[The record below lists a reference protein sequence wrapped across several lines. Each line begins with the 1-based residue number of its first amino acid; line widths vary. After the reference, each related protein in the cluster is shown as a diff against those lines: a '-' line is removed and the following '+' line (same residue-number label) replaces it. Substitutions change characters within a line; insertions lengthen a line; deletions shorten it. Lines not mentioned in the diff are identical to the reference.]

1 METLTTIRRQ
11 DVVAENTLVTQTHDT
26 AFSFFNGTAVT
37 RDDLLRHAVNVSR
50 QLPDGNYALNLCR
63 DRYFFIVAF
72 LAVLLKKQRNL
83 LPPNQTA
90 ATVALLL
97 DNYPQ
102 SYCIVDKAHHGYA
115 NAWLLKPDHFDGGGG
130 HFPPIPDTQT
140 AAVSFTS
147 GSTGQPKAIAKSWGE
162 FRRAARLA
170 LKQLHLFGR
179 AWHIV
184 STVPPQH
191 MYGLETSLFW
201 PLESNLSVDNRQ
213 PFFPEDIRCTL
224 QSPTSFV
231 SGAGDAFTYRPCLLI
246 STPTHLKACSGANLS
261 WRNIATVLSS
271 TGPLTP
277 DLAQA
282 VECRMHAPLLEI
294 FGSTET
300 QSFASRRLTLSPHWT
315 PYAGVQISRS
325 ADGSFRLSGG
335 HLRRETVLDDRFD
348 IAADG
353 RFTLVGRNAELVKV
367 AGKRISLAELNSL
380 LTAID
385 GVEDGVFFQ
394 GPNERLGA
402 LVVTDLSKQ
411 QLFSAL
417 KPALDAVFF
426 PRPLY
431 RVARLPRNALG
442 KIDRKQLQE
451 LIDACQR
458 RRDI

>member
-1 METLTTIRRQ
+1 METLTTTCRQ
-11 DVVAENTLVTQTHDT
+11 DFQAEDAIAQACNP

-37 RDDLLRHAVNVSR
+37 RDGLLRHAINVSR
-50 QLPDGNYALNLCR
+50 HLPDGNYALNLCQ

-83 LPPNQTA
+83 LPPNQTP

-102 SYCIVDKAHHGYA
+102 SYCIADKPHSGFD
-115 NAWLLKPDHFDGGGG
+115 NAWLLRPEHFDGDGGD
-130 HFPPIPDTQT
+130 FPPIPETQT

-147 GSTGQPKAIAKSWGE
+147 GSTGQPKAIAKTWGE
-162 FRRAARLA
+162 FRRAASLA
-170 LKQLHLFGR
+170 LKQLNLAGR

-201 PLESNLSVDNRQ
+201 PIESNLSIDNRQ
-213 PFFPEDIRCTL
+213 PFFPEDIRRTL
-224 QSPTSFV
+224 TPPISPFFKAEMEGFS
-231 SGAGDAFTYRPCLLI
+231 RPCLLV
-246 STPTHLKACSGANLS
+246 STPAHLKACIAADLS
-261 WRNIATVLSS
+261 WRNIAMVLSS
-271 TGPLTP
+271 TGPLAA
-277 DLAQA
+277 DLAQT
-282 VECRMHAPLLEI
+282 VESKMNAPLLEI

-300 QSFASRRLTLSPHWT
+300 QSFASRRLTLSDQWT
-315 PYAGVQISRS
+315 PYAGMRVS
-325 ADGSFRLSGG
+325 AVNGAFRVNGG

-353 RFTLVGRNAELVKV
+353 CFRLVGRSAELLKV

-380 LTAID
+380 LTGID
-385 GVEDGVFFQ
+385 GVDDGVFFQ
-394 GPNERLGA
+394 GADERLGA
-402 LVVTDLSKQ
+402 VVVSNLNKQ
-411 QLFSAL
+411 QLFAAL
-417 KPALDAVFF
+417 RPALDAVFL

-431 RVARLPRNALG
+431 RVERLPRNAVG
-442 KIDRKQLQE
+442 KIDRQQLQE
-451 LIDACQR
+451 LIDACKR